1 LTQGYGWHQ
10 IDFKPYT
17 VQIVYICNLN
27 LIQMLS
33 SVFLFLNIGGGEM
46 VLILF
51 AALMLFGGNKLP
63 ELARGLG
70 KGIRDFKDASEDVKR
85 EINNQINNYED
96 KKVEKKAEESE
107 TTPEAEHT
115 YEPVAGTL
123 PAFEGHPVATDAIE
137 ETETAPVTVEDAA
150 EDATFE
156 HQPEEL
162 KHPVTGSANS
172 TIDLTKAKEPVTKP
186 IEEEYK

>member
-1 LTQGYGWHQ
+1 
-10 IDFKPYT
+10 
-17 VQIVYICNLN
+17 
-27 LIQMLS
+27 
-33 SVFLFLNIGGGEM
+33 M

-85 EINNQINNYED
+85 EINNQINNYE
-96 KKVEKKAEESE
+96 EKKPEKPAEIE
-107 TTPEAEHT
+107 TTPEPAHT

-123 PAFEGHPVATDAIE
+123 PAFEGHTATDAPE
-137 ETETAPVTVEDAA
+137 ETTPLAATEEAA
-150 EDATFE
+150 EDATYE
-156 HQPEEL
+156 HNAEL
-162 KHPVTGSANS
+162 KHPVTGKFETPAE
-172 TIDLTKAKEPVTKP
+172 TAKAEGPVKKT